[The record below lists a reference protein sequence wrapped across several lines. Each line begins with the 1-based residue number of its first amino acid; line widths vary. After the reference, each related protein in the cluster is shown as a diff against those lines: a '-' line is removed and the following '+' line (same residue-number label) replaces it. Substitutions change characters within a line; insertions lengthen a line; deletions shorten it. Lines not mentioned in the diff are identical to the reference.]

1 MAEIRASYRR
11 TVQVRPYETE
21 TVELS
26 VLDEVEQID
35 EASGTTAEKLAAAA
49 GDYHAALAEVGDA
62 VVLDRMARAPQQ
74 RPDERT
80 SSSGLNDRTGD
91 PWAANP

>member
-11 TVQVRPYETE
+11 TFQVRPYETD

-26 VLDEVEQID
+26 VADEVPDGITNKAD
-35 EASGTTAEKLAAAA
+35 LVGRL
-49 GDYHAALAEVGDA
+49 HAQLAEVGDA
-62 VVLDRMARAPQQ
+62 VGLDRMVRAPQQ